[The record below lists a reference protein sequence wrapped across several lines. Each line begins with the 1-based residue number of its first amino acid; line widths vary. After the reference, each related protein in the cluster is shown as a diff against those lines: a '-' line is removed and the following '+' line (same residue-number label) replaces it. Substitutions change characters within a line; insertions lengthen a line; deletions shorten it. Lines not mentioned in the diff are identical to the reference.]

1 MLDTEPTDQTYKGR
15 KLIDVYEL
23 TVRGL
28 ECQKLDHYKL
38 HDTVVDGP
46 FMHADVS

>member
-1 MLDTEPTDQTYKGR
+1 MLDTEPTDQTYEGR

-28 ECQKLDHYKL
+28 ECQKFKIAGLGSL
-38 HDTVVDGP
+38 QIT
-46 FMHADVS
+46 